1 MSENTILE
9 LTKARIGI
17 RTDARNEYLTAIIE
31 GIKRELKDDQGLVL
45 TETNP
50 HHLMFLVDYSVW
62 RYQSVASTETTSTS
76 IPLSMPRHLQWRL
89 HNLMISGV
97 KDEDV

>member
-1 MSENTILE
+1 MSNVTTLE
-9 LTKARIGI
+9 LVKARIGI
-17 RTDARNEYLTAIIE
+17 RTNARDEYLMAIIE

-50 HHLMFLVDYSVW
+50 HHMMFLVDYSVW
-62 RYQSVASTETTSTS
+62 RYQSVASIETTSTS

-97 KDEDV
+97 KDEDI

>member
-1 MSENTILE
+1 MNTETILE
-9 LTKARIGI
+9 LVKARIGI
-17 RTDARNEYLTAIIE
+17 RTDVRNSYLEAIIK
-31 GIKRELKDDQGLVL
+31 GIVQELKDDQGLVL

-50 HHLMFLVDYSVW
+50 HHLMFMVDYAVW

-97 KDEDV
+97 KNADV

>member
-1 MSENTILE
+1 METETILE
-9 LTKARIGI
+9 LVKARLGI
-17 RTDARNEYLTAIIE
+17 RTQVRDTYLRAIIE
-31 GIKRELKDDQGLVL
+31 GIEQELKDVQGLVL
-45 TETNP
+45 SETNP
-50 HHLMFLVDYSVW
+50 HHLMFLVDYATW

-97 KDEDV
+97 KDEDI

>member
-1 MSENTILE
+1 MATILE
-9 LTKARIGI
+9 LVKARIGI
-17 RTDARNEYLTAIIE
+17 RTDARDEYLTAIIE

>member
-1 MSENTILE
+1 MIENVLE
-9 LTKARIGI
+9 LVKARIGI

-50 HHLMFLVDYSVW
+50 HHMMFLVDYSVW
-62 RYQSVASTETTSTS
+62 RYQSVASIETTSTS

-97 KDEDV
+97 KDEDI

>member
-1 MSENTILE
+1 MDTKTILD
-9 LTKARIGI
+9 LVKARIGI
-17 RTDARNEYLTAIIE
+17 RTTVRDAYLTAIIK
-31 GIKRELKDDQGLVL
+31 GIVRELKDDQGLVL

-50 HHLMFLVDYSVW
+50 HHLMFLVDYAVW

-97 KDEDV
+97 KNEDV

>member
-1 MSENTILE
+1 METETILE
-9 LTKARIGI
+9 LVKARIGI
-17 RTDARNEYLTAIIE
+17 RTDARNSYLTAIIK
-31 GIKRELKDDQGLVL
+31 GVKRELKDDQGLVL